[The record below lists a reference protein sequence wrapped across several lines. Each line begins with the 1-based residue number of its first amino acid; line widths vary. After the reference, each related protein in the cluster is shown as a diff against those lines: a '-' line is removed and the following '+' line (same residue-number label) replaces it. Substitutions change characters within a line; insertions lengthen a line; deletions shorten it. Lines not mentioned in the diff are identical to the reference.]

1 MADYKSSA
9 KAWALDW
16 LILNAVQSSATFIA
30 TCGPGEN
37 RKLTA
42 WDPVKPSKSLAE
54 ESLIYIYI
62 YM

>member
-42 WDPVKPSKSLAE
+42 
-54 ESLIYIYI
+54 
-62 YM
+62 